1 MFFVNPSTKSAGL
14 FAVINNSSFDHM
26 IVPIVD
32 CVKDEAGIG
41 QGCEEN
47 EKQQGE
53 LHCDIEMCF
62 YVLCLKLSKAMKR
75 WGRSTLLCSNQDDR
89 FEKN

>member
-1 MFFVNPSTKSAGL
+1 MFLVNPATKSAGL
-14 FAVINNSSFDHM
+14 FAVINNSPFDHM

-32 CVKDEAGIG
+32 CVEDEAGIG

-47 EKQQGE
+47 EKQQGK

-62 YVLCLKLSKAMKR
+62 CVFVSETKQGNERTRKISVVVQSM
-75 WGRSTLLCSNQDDR
+75 
-89 FEKN
+89 